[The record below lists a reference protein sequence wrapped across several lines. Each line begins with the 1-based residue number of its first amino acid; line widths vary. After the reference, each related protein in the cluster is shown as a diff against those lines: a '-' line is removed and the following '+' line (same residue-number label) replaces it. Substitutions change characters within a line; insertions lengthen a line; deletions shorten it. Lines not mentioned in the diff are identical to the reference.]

1 MKCIFRNSLKN
12 IILKNELFSD
22 EGLEAM
28 FRVFRLAKKSL
39 LKKTKNVLVLLIMTN
54 IATISLQSWNSNL

>member
-1 MKCIFRNSLKN
+1 MKCIFRNSLQSIN
-12 IILKNELFSD
+12 LKNKLFSD
-22 EGLEAM
+22 EGLEPM

-54 IATISLQSWNSNL
+54 IATSSLQSWNSNL